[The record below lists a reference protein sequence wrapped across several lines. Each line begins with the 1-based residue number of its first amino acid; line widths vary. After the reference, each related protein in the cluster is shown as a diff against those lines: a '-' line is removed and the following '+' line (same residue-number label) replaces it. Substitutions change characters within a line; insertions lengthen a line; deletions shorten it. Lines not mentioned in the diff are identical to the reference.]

1 MGLLVVRGW
10 SFGPCSGVFVLTLQF
25 EVGNR
30 HPKALVRYRRSS
42 MLCSMASS
50 RGGEAGSRRA
60 EDAGDVPDVWN
71 PEASWKVA
79 DPAQGRDAAIAS
91 LHRTQP
97 SRGSKGRRHRE
108 APSCSHREAS
118 IGVAR
123 IVVPAAPVAPVT
135 PVVLVRTRS
144 TDVAA
149 ITGTA
154 STRGERSPSSGL
166 NSATVFGCR

>member
-1 MGLLVVRGW
+1 
-10 SFGPCSGVFVLTLQF
+10 
-25 EVGNR
+25 
-30 HPKALVRYRRSS
+30 

-71 PEASWKVA
+71 PEARWKAA

-135 PVVLVRTRS
+135 PAVLVRTRS

>member
-1 MGLLVVRGW
+1 
-10 SFGPCSGVFVLTLQF
+10 
-25 EVGNR
+25 
-30 HPKALVRYRRSS
+30 
-42 MLCSMASS
+42 MASS

-71 PEASWKVA
+71 PEARWKVA

-108 APSCSHREAS
+108 AS
-118 IGVAR
+118 IG
-123 IVVPAAPVAPVT
+123 AAGIAVPVAPAAQVT

-144 TDVAA
+144 TDVAT

>member
-1 MGLLVVRGW
+1 
-10 SFGPCSGVFVLTLQF
+10 
-25 EVGNR
+25 
-30 HPKALVRYRRSS
+30 

-71 PEASWKVA
+71 PEARRKAA

-123 IVVPAAPVAPVT
+123 IVAPAAPVAPVT
-135 PVVLVRTRS
+135 PAVLVRTRS
-144 TDVAA
+144 TDVAT

-154 STRGERSPSSGL
+154 STRAKEVRVR
-166 NSATVFGCR
+166 A

>member
-1 MGLLVVRGW
+1 
-10 SFGPCSGVFVLTLQF
+10 
-25 EVGNR
+25 
-30 HPKALVRYRRSS
+30 

-71 PEASWKVA
+71 PEARWKVA

>member
-1 MGLLVVRGW
+1 MVRVKSHGQKIRRPLLDIDDRPCCALWPQVVVVKQGVGVPKTTGMFRM
-10 SFGPCSGVFVLTLQF
+10 SGTPKPGGRLLTLRK
-25 EVGNR
+25 EGTR
-30 HPKALVRYRRSS
+30 P
-42 MLCSMASS
+42 S
-50 RGGEAGSRRA
+50 RVS
-60 EDAGDVPDVWN
+60 
-71 PEASWKVA
+71 
-79 DPAQGRDAAIAS
+79 IAS

-135 PVVLVRTRS
+135 PVVLVRIRS

>member
-1 MGLLVVRGW
+1 
-10 SFGPCSGVFVLTLQF
+10 
-25 EVGNR
+25 
-30 HPKALVRYRRSS
+30 
-42 MLCSMASS
+42 MASS

-71 PEASWKVA
+71 PEARRKAA
-79 DPAQGRDAAIAS
+79 DPAQARDAAIAS

-97 SRGSKGRRHRE
+97 SRDHKGRRHRE

-123 IVVPAAPVAPVT
+123 IVVPVAPVT

-154 STRGERSPSSGL
+154 SARGERSLSSGL
-166 NSATVFGCR
+166 NSATVLGCR

>member
-1 MGLLVVRGW
+1 MPKTPGMFRM
-10 SFGPCSGVFVLTLQF
+10 SGTPKPGGRLLTLRK
-25 EVGNR
+25 EGTR
-30 HPKALVRYRRSS
+30 P
-42 MLCSMASS
+42 S
-50 RGGEAGSRRA
+50 RVS
-60 EDAGDVPDVWN
+60 
-71 PEASWKVA
+71 
-79 DPAQGRDAAIAS
+79 
-91 LHRTQP
+91 TQP
-97 SRGSKGRRHRE
+97 PRGSKGRSHRK

-118 IGVAR
+118 IGAAR